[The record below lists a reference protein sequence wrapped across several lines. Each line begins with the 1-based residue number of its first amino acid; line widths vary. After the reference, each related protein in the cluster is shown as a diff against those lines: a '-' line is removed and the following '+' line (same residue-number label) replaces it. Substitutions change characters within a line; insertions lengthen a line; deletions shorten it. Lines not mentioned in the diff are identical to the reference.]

1 MFYTKHVR
9 VGRQAHVG
17 YFFASFEKPFWI
29 SRKAAFNLYTSDLA
43 QDVRITLLECEQ
55 DGIPCEYLG
64 VGHVDEDD
72 IDSAIYPKYKIE
84 FEDYILT
91 DLPNNEVYIRCK
103 ETGEAGVF
111 NRNAYYN
118 RGGYTIGEFFAKNF

>member
-9 VGRQAHVG
+9 VGSQARVG

-43 QDVRITLLECEQ
+43 WDVRTTLLECEQ

-72 IDSAIYPKYKIE
+72 IDSAIYPKYKME
-84 FEDYILT
+84 LDGYILT
-91 DLPNNEVYIRCK
+91 DLPHNEVYIRCI

-111 NRNAYYN
+111 SRDAYYN
-118 RGGYTIGEFFAKNF
+118 RGGYSIAEFFKKNF

>member
-9 VGRQAHVG
+9 VGSQAHIG
-17 YFFASFEKPFWI
+17 YFFASFKKPFWI
-29 SRKAAFNLYTSDLA
+29 SRNAAFNLYTSDLA
-43 QDVRITLLECEQ
+43 WDVRTTLLECEQ

-72 IDSAIYPKYKIE
+72 IDSAVYPKYKME
-84 FEDYILT
+84 LDGYILT
-91 DLPNNEVYIRCK
+91 DLPHNEVYIRCI

-111 NRNAYYN
+111 NRDAYYN
-118 RGGYTIGEFFAKNF
+118 RGGYSIAEFFTKNF